1 LSYPLAGKIALVT
14 GATRGIG
21 HAAALALGGAGAQVV
36 AVGRTQGALEA
47 LDDSIQARG
56 GPPATLVPLDITNFD
71 GLDQLGLAL
80 HQRFGRLD
88 ILVHAAAILGGL
100 RPAGNA
106 PPDAWDKMMATNL
119 TASYRIIRAFEP
131 LLRAAGQARAIF
143 LTSSVATTPRPF
155 WGLYAASKAGM
166 EALVRSWTEE
176 IEGVEAV
183 LLDPGGMATRMRSEA
198 YPGEDQSALPK
209 PDDIAPLILALAMG
223 AESGVDRMVRFKEW
237 RTRQTMFR

>member
-36 AVGRTQGALEA
+36 AV
-47 LDDSIQARG
+47 
-56 GPPATLVPLDITNFD
+56 VPLDITNFD